1 MTTSR
6 VDYQQLEEQSFP
18 EEIKTCEFTEPLCNK
33 YIKIRNIKVIQPYN
47 FFMSP
52 EQWAEVE
59 KINGLEFRLALKF
72 GLENDIRVYGPH
84 MIDRLSFHTMMYI
97 NFGEFVRKN
106 AQREVS
112 KLVAEFQ
119 SSTFKARTTSVF
131 SLAKILTIKGLM
143 EKSYSA
149 SRGAIDI
156 HAILENNGPITV
168 NRILYKQVLGKD
180 YDSNVMDFYRKEGV
194 YHGEPNSVIYN
205 KIGKNL

>member
-18 EEIKTCEFTEPLCNK
+18 EEIKNCEFTEPLCNK

-72 GLENDIRVYGPH
+72 GLENDIRAYGPH

-97 NFGEFVRKN
+97 NFDEFVRKN

-156 HAILENNGPITV
+156 HALLENNGPITV

-194 YHGEPNSVIYN
+194 YHGDPNSVIYN

>member
-1 MTTSR
+1 MATSR
-6 VDYQQLEEQSFP
+6 VDYQQLEEQAYP
-18 EEIKTCEFTEPLCNK
+18 QETKVCEFTEPFCNS
-33 YIKIRNIKVIQPYN
+33 YIKVRNIKVIQPYN

-59 KINGLEFRLALKF
+59 AKNGLEFRLALKF
-72 GLENDIRVYGPH
+72 GLENDIRAYGPH

-131 SLAKILTIKGLM
+131 SLAKILNIKGLI
-143 EKSYSA
+143 EKSYSVVDGV
-149 SRGAIDI
+149 RDI
-156 HAILENNGPITV
+156 SILQDNNGLLII
-168 NRILYKQVLGKD
+168 NRNMFKQVFKTD
-180 YDSNVMDFYRKEGV
+180 YDSAALDLMKSQGKFYENPQSIQG
-194 YHGEPNSVIYN
+194 Y
-205 KIGKNL
+205 

>member
-72 GLENDIRVYGPH
+72 GLENDIRAYGPH

-106 AQREVS
+106 SQREVS

-119 SSTFKARTTSVF
+119 SSTFKARTISVF
-131 SLAKILTIKGLM
+131 SLSKILTVKSLM
-143 EKSYSA
+143 EKSYSVVDGV
-149 SRGAIDI
+149 RDI
-156 HAILENNGPITV
+156 SMLQRNNGPLTI
-168 NRILYKQVLGKD
+168 NRNIFKQVFKTD
-180 YDSNVMDFYRKEGV
+180 YDSAALNLLKSQGKLYDN
-194 YHGEPNSVIYN
+194 PQSVQDH
-205 KIGKNL
+205 

>member
-1 MTTSR
+1 MATSR

-52 EQWAEVE
+52 EHWAEVE

-72 GLENDIRVYGPH
+72 GLENDIRAYGPH
-84 MIDRLSFHTMMYI
+84 MIDRLSFHSMMYI

-119 SSTFKARTTSVF
+119 SSTFKARTISVF
-131 SLAKILTIKGLM
+131 SLSKILTVKSLM
-143 EKSYSA
+143 EKSYSVVD
-149 SRGAIDI
+149 GFGDI
-156 HAILENNGPITV
+156 KDLLSNQGPLTI
-168 NRILYKQVLGKD
+168 NRSMFKQVFKTD
-180 YDSNVMDFYRKEGV
+180 YDSAALNLMK
-194 YHGEPNSVIYN
+194 SQ
-205 KIGKNL
+205 GKLYEYPKNIQGY

>member
-1 MTTSR
+1 MATSR

-59 KINGLEFRLALKF
+59 AKNGLEFRLALKF
-72 GLENDIRVYGPH
+72 GLENDIRAYGPH

-106 AQREVS
+106 AMKEVA

-119 SSTFKARTTSVF
+119 SSTFKARTTSIF
-131 SLAKILTIKGLM
+131 SLSKILTVKSLID
-143 EKSYSA
+143 KSYSITEA
-149 SRGAIDI
+149 HVDVRE
-156 HAILENNGPITV
+156 LTV
-168 NRILYKQVLGKD
+168 NRGPLTINRNLFNEVFNKD
-180 YDSNVMDFYRKEGV
+180 YDVRTVNFYEQEGT
-194 YHGEPNSVIYN
+194 YISESDRESFAKLGY
-205 KIGKNL
+205 